1 MSTRR
6 GGQAGKPDQPAR
18 PQIVR
23 RWLWFRNELGGRS
36 PAEEEF
42 LSLPAAGQ
50 AGLAA
55 AIARYRLGESR
66 RGDVDSL
73 GDGLHELRHRSQ
85 TLRFRVLFSRW
96 GPHCVGLT
104 AFCKKQGTTPKPD
117 LDRARQRAS
126 RWREVFGVKP
136 EDLSGIP
143 GSLLRRCAQLCVLS
157 A

>member
-6 GGQAGKPDQPAR
+6 GGPVDNRPEQPVR
-18 PQIVR
+18 PEIVR
-23 RWLWFRNELGGRS
+23 RWLWFRNEPRGRS

-42 LSLPAAGQ
+42 LALPAVGQ

-55 AIARYRLGESR
+55 AIKRYRYGELR
-66 RGDVDSL
+66 RGDVDSF

-85 TLRFRVLFSRW
+85 TLRFRVLFIRW

-104 AFCKKQGTTPKPD
+104 AFCKKQSATPKPD
-117 LDRARQRAS
+117 LDRARDRAR

-136 EDLSGIP
+136 ED
-143 GSLLRRCAQLCVLS
+143 
-157 A
+157 